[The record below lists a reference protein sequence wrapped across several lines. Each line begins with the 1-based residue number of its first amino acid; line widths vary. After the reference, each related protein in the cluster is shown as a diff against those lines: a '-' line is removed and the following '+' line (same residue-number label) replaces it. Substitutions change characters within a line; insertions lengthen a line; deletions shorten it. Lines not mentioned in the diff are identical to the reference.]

1 MKIVGMMAVR
11 NEAHEI
17 GLSLRVA
24 LMWCDAVVV
33 LDHAS
38 TDRTSAIVGEVMCKE
53 EPGRVLYI
61 GDGSPS
67 WDEMRH
73 RNRMLGMARSI
84 GGTHFAIIDADEILT
99 GNLLQPFS
107 DTTVKPITAYF
118 ASLQPSGILQLPG
131 YNLRNGIGQYHS
143 NGVWGKRLFSVGF
156 MDPQERLTWPE
167 RETFHHREPSGAAL
181 CPYTPCPQG
190 AGGVMHLWGA
200 SERRLIAKHA
210 LYKVIERLKWTE
222 KNVKSIESEYTLW
235 RPTPPSE
242 DRGDW
247 IKWPSTWWPASP
259 ANWTFS
265 AVPESWWAPY
275 EDLMKYLD
283 VNEEPW
289 QEAECRRL
297 VAEHGREKFTGLDL
311 FGVA

>member
-11 NEAHEI
+11 NEDWVI

-38 TDRTSAIVGEVMCKE
+38 TDRTAAIVGEVMCNS

-61 GDGSPS
+61 RDASPS

-73 RNRMLGMARSI
+73 RNRMLGTARGI

-99 GNLLQPFS
+99 GNLLQPFA

-156 MDPQERLTWPE
+156 TDPQEGLRWPE
-167 RETFHHREPSGAAL
+167 QETFHHREPSGAAL

-210 LYKVIERLKWTE
+210 LYKLVERLKDPSKDVE
-222 KNVKSIESEYTLW
+222 KIDREY
-235 RPTPPSE
+235 SQAIHG
-242 DRGDW
+242 RGAFDN
-247 IKWPSTWWPASP
+247 PRTWEYA
-259 ANWTFS
+259 
-265 AVPESWWAPY
+265 AVPESWWDPY
-275 EDLMKYLD
+275 AELMKYLD
-283 VNEEPW
+283 VNQEPW

-297 VAEHGREKFTGLDL
+297 VAEHGRENFEGLDL
-311 FGVA
+311 FVVA